1 MSRFDEPGW
10 QCMTG
15 HLLRR
20 NNLNAANATMAKSA
34 FTLAK
39 GKTGDEAGDAGH
51 TYDVCTPSSSVMY
64 GVHVHMQAYRYP
76 YFRTCLRQ
84 PISKI
89 SRCNYARAYLY
100 VLQCSYTC
108 ILCSP

>member
-1 MSRFDEPGW
+1 MSRFDEPGL

-51 TYDVCTPSSSVMY
+51 TYVHLLLPLCMEYMY
-64 GVHVHMQAYRYP
+64 TCRLTDIHTSVHV
-76 YFRTCLRQ
+76 
-84 PISKI
+84 
-89 SRCNYARAYLY
+89 
-100 VLQCSYTC
+100 
-108 ILCSP
+108 